1 MLTAET
7 KRRIQSARDILVG
20 QLPLPTDQVE
30 LITIALIYKFMDDI
44 DEESRS
50 LGGKATFFTGDL
62 RDLSWRH
69 IISNTLSADA
79 RVIKLTQGIEAISD
93 PKNTQIPELFKSIF
107 RNAFLKFR
115 DGRTLKLF
123 LDEINGFTY
132 DHSEE
137 LGNAFEFILESMG
150 VQADNGQFRTPRNI
164 IEFIVDVVDPQK
176 DETILDPAC
185 GTAGFLISAYKHI
198 MAANTKSALTPALSP
213 GERENRSQSS
223 GKSTAGDG
231 STITGKSARGQ
242 SLSPLPGGEGQGEGE
257 RSSKLNIRLGD
268 MLSGAQ
274 RKRLTENVVGY
285 DITPLMCRLSR
296 VNMYLHHFSNP
307 VIHEYDTLTN
317 KNRWDDKADVILA
330 NPPFMTPKGGIR
342 PHDRFAISANR
353 SEVLFVDYIA
363 EHLNPAGRAGIIVP
377 EGIIFQSQNAY
388 RELRRMLVDGFLWAV
403 VSLPA
408 GVFNPYSGVKTSIL
422 FLDRARAKQ
431 NDEVLFVK
439 VENDGFGLG
448 AQRREIELNDLPEAL
463 KIIQTWKR
471 DHKVADGKL
480 AHAVS
485 RKRILES
492 SDMSFSGD
500 RYREHSVSQTTFKL
514 VPASTFMKDAVQT
527 IDPRKTPDEIFELWS
542 IPAYDAGK
550 PELIRGA
557 EIGSQKKCV
566 FPNDV
571 LLSRI
576 IPHIRRVW
584 VVNGESGRRKVGS
597 TEWIVFSG
605 DEIMPEFLRYVL
617 LSDTFHARF
626 MQTITGVGGSL
637 SRANPNAVGEIE
649 IPLPP
654 LAEQERL
661 VAELEGYRRVIESAR
676 QILAHYKPT
685 LRLNPAW
692 PMVELSS
699 IATFKNGVN
708 YSRESKGEG
717 IKVIGVSNFQDNLLA
732 PLDELDQINPEGVVS
747 DSDVLHDGDILFVR
761 SNGNKAL
768 VGRSLL
774 VQPKQE
780 RLTHSAFTIRL
791 RFTDKKA
798 LPLFYT
804 FLFKNPDYRTQLMG
818 RGANISNL
826 SQDIL
831 REIVVPFPPLAEQRA
846 LVAELET
853 ERALVEANRELA
865 VRFEQKLQTKLSEI
879 WGA

>member
-44 DEESRS
+44 DEEARS
-50 LGGKATFFTGDL
+50 IGGKASFFTGDL

-79 RVIKLTQGIEAISD
+79 RVIKITQGIEAISD

-198 MAANTKSALTPALSP
+198 LEANTSSPVGDEVTSLKSKPGNSQRLLTSSP
-213 GERENRSQSS
+213 TR
-223 GKSTAGDG
+223 KVGDLLKG
-231 STITGKSARGQ
+231 NQRD
-242 SLSPLPGGEGQGEGE
+242 
-257 RSSKLNIRLGD
+257 KLTR
-268 MLSGAQ
+268 
-274 RKRLTENVVGY
+274 NVVGY

-296 VNMYLHHFSNP
+296 VNMYLHHFSDP

-317 KNRWDDKADVILA
+317 KNRWDDKFTVILA

-388 RELRRMLVDGFLWAV
+388 KELRRMLVDGFLWAV

-422 FLDRARAKQ
+422 FLDRTLAKQ

-448 AQRREIELNDLPEAL
+448 AQRREIELNDFPEAL
-463 KIIQTWKR
+463 KIIQKWKR
-471 DHKVADGKL
+471 DHKVTDGKL
-480 AHAVS
+480 AHAIS

-492 SDMSFSGD
+492 PDISLSGD
-500 RYREHSVSQTTFKL
+500 RYR
-514 VPASTFMKDAVQT
+514 AV
-527 IDPRKTPDEIFELWS
+527 
-542 IPAYDAGK
+542 AV
-550 PELIRGA
+550 RG
-557 EIGSQKKCV
+557 
-566 FPNDV
+566 N
-571 LLSRI
+571 
-576 IPHIRRVW
+576 
-584 VVNGESGRRKVGS
+584 
-597 TEWIVFSG
+597 
-605 DEIMPEFLRYVL
+605 
-617 LSDTFHARF
+617 
-626 MQTITGVGGSL
+626 GGSKWPVVKL
-637 SRANPNAVGEIE
+637 GDVCKLEKGASFTRAQAKPGYVPVIAGGQTPSCYHAEANRQPPVITVSASGAYAGFVNYFEVPIFASDCTTIVSLDEQKVKTRFVFEILKGKQDAIYETQKGMAQPHVYAKDLIAFE
-649 IPLPP
+649 IPMPP
-654 LAEQERL
+654 MAEQERL
-661 VAELEGYRRVIESAR
+661 VAELDGYRRVIESAR

-685 LRLNPAW
+685 FLLDSKWPQRPLNEVCEQITDGTHLTPPLA
-692 PMVELSS
+692 
-699 IATFKNGVN
+699 
-708 YSRESKGEG
+708 SKGIPMLDAVNINGE
-717 IKVIGVSNFQDNLLA
+717 FQIDDSSPRKFISKETDAALA
-732 PLDELDQINPEGVVS
+732 KRCKPKS
-747 DSDVLHDGDILFVR
+747 GDILISSRGTIGKIAIVR
-761 SNGNKAL
+761 EGQDFNIMGNIIL
-768 VGRSLL
+768 LRPNQSLL
-774 VQPKQE
+774 ASHYLAVQLLHLRESIESNAHGVAQKGLYLSTV
-780 RLTHSAFTIRL
+780 RDFTI
-791 RFTDKKA
+791 
-798 LPLFYT
+798 
-804 FLFKNPDYRTQLMG
+804 
-818 RGANISNL
+818 S
-826 SQDIL
+826 
-831 REIVVPFPPLAEQRA
+831 VPPLAEQRA

-879 WGA
+879 WGAG

>member
-50 LGGKATFFTGDL
+50 IGGKASFFTGDL

-198 MAANTKSALTPALSP
+198 MAANTSAKAAEKNPH
-213 GERENRSQSS
+213 
-223 GKSTAGDG
+223 AGDLLKG
-231 STITGKSARGQ
+231 NQRD
-242 SLSPLPGGEGQGEGE
+242 
-257 RSSKLNIRLGD
+257 KL
-268 MLSGAQ
+268 
-274 RKRLTENVVGY
+274 TCNVVGY

-317 KNRWDDKADVILA
+317 KNRWDDKFDVILA

-353 SEVLFVDYIA
+353 SEVLFVDYFA
-363 EHLNPAGRAGIIVP
+363 EHLNPAGRAGVIVP

-388 RELRRMLVDGFLWAV
+388 KELRRMLVDGFLWAV

-422 FLDRARAKQ
+422 ILDRTRAKQ

-439 VENDGFGLG
+439 AENDGFGLG

-480 AHAVS
+480 AHAIS

-492 SDMSFSGD
+492 PDISLSGD
-500 RYREHSVSQTTFKL
+500 RYRAIAVRGKGNWPVVKLGDVCKLEKGASFTRAQAKPGYVPVVAGGQTPSCYHAEANRQPPVITVSASGAYAGFVNYFEVPIFASDCTTIVSLDEQKVKTRFVFEILKGKQDAIYETQKGMAQPH
-514 VPASTFMKDAVQT
+514 VYAKD
-527 IDPRKTPDEIFELWS
+527 
-542 IPAYDAGK
+542 
-550 PELIRGA
+550 LIA
-557 EIGSQKKCV
+557 
-566 FPNDV
+566 F
-571 LLSRI
+571 
-576 IPHIRRVW
+576 
-584 VVNGESGRRKVGS
+584 
-597 TEWIVFSG
+597 
-605 DEIMPEFLRYVL
+605 
-617 LSDTFHARF
+617 
-626 MQTITGVGGSL
+626 
-637 SRANPNAVGEIE
+637 E

-654 LAEQERL
+654 IAEQERL
-661 VAELEGYRRVIESAR
+661 VAELEGYRRVTESAR

-685 LRLNPAW
+685 LRHDPTW
-692 PMVELSS
+692 PMVKLGDVCTINPSKKEL
-699 IATFKNGVN
+699 G
-708 YSRESKGEG
+708 
-717 IKVIGVSNFQDNLLA
+717 
-732 PLDELDQINPEGVVS
+732 ELDTKLDVSFVPMSVVQEDHPTFS
-747 DSDVLHDGDILFVR
+747 PTETKKLGEVIKGYTFFRDNDVLVAKITPCFENGKAAIAQNLHNGIGFGSTEFIVIRADKKKLLPELIYLFVTSEMFR
-761 SNGNKAL
+761 KGGKMHMTGTAGQQRVPTSF
-768 VGRSLL
+768 VES
-774 VQPKQE
+774 
-780 RLTHSAFTIRL
+780 F
-791 RFTDKKA
+791 
-798 LPLFYT
+798 
-804 FLFKNPDYRTQLMG
+804 
-818 RGANISNL
+818 
-826 SQDIL
+826 
-831 REIVVPFPPLAEQRA
+831 EIPVPPLAEQRT
-846 LVAELET
+846 LVAELEA

-865 VRFEQKLQTKLSEI
+865 VRFEKKLQDALARI
-879 WGA
+879 WGEPRSEAGK

>member
-7 KRRIQSARDILVG
+7 KRRINSARDILVG

-50 LGGKATFFTGDL
+50 IGGRATFFTGDL

-123 LDEINGFTY
+123 LDEIKGFTY

-198 MAANTKSALTPALSP
+198 MAANTSAKAAEKNPY
-213 GERENRSQSS
+213 
-223 GKSTAGDG
+223 AGDLLKG
-231 STITGKSARGQ
+231 NQRD
-242 SLSPLPGGEGQGEGE
+242 
-257 RSSKLNIRLGD
+257 KLTR
-268 MLSGAQ
+268 
-274 RKRLTENVVGY
+274 NVVGY

-317 KNRWDDKADVILA
+317 KNRWDDKADIILA

-363 EHLNPAGRAGIIVP
+363 EHLNPAGRAGVIVP

-388 RELRRMLVDGFLWAV
+388 KELRRMLVDGFLWAV

-422 FLDRARAKQ
+422 FLDRTRAKQ

-439 VENDGFGLG
+439 AENDGFGLG

-463 KIIQTWKR
+463 KIIKTWKR

-492 SDMSFSGD
+492 PDISLSGD
-500 RYREHSVSQTTFKL
+500 RYR
-514 VPASTFMKDAVQT
+514 AV
-527 IDPRKTPDEIFELWS
+527 
-542 IPAYDAGK
+542 A
-550 PELIRGA
+550 IRGNGKWPVVKLEEVC
-557 EIGSQKKCV
+557 EINPSKSELNDLDKALEVSFVPMSAMGENQPSFEAVEKKPLREV
-566 FPNDV
+566 LKGYTYFRDRDV
-571 LLSRI
+571 LFAKI
-576 IPHIRRVW
+576 TPCFE
-584 VVNGESGRRKVGS
+584 NGKAGIARGLNNGIGFGS
-597 TEWIVFSG
+597 TEFIVLRP
-605 DEIMPEFLRYVL
+605 DNKRLLPEL
-617 LSDTFHARF
+617 LYFFIASDTFRSRGVVH
-626 MQTITGVGGSL
+626 MTGSAGQQRVAS
-637 SRANPNAVGEIE
+637 SFVQSYK

-654 LAEQERL
+654 MAEQERL

-692 PMVELSS
+692 PLVELSS
-699 IATFKNGVN
+699 IATFKNG
-708 YSRESKGEG
+708 KGEG

-732 PLDELDQINPEGVVS
+732 PIDELDQINPQGVVS
-747 DSDVLHDGDILFVR
+747 DSDILHDGDILFVR

-818 RGANISNL
+818 RGTNISNL

-831 REIVVPFPPLAEQRA
+831 REIVVPLPPLAEQRA

-853 ERALVEANRELA
+853 ERSLVEANRELA
-865 VRFEQKLQTKLSEI
+865 ARFEQKLQTKLSEI
-879 WGA
+879 WGAQS